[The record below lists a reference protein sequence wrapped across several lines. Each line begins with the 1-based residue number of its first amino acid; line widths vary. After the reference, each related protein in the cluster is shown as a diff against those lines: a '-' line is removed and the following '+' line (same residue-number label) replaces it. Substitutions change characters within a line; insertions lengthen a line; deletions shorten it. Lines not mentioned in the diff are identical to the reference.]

1 MFSKKIIIS
10 RKFSSPDTAKTGQ
23 GFLNLKAY
31 RLTPKAIKMFKEG
44 DFSPD
49 AVKDLHVSYGSLF
62 TEIPIIIKNSH
73 LVNALMV
80 MLLYDRRIWP

>member
-1 MFSKKIIIS
+1 
-10 RKFSSPDTAKTGQ
+10 
-23 GFLNLKAY
+23 
-31 RLTPKAIKMFKEG
+31 MFKEG

-49 AVKDLHVSYGSLF
+49 AVKDLHVSYESLF